1 MAAVSGWSEVQKD
14 LAATKLQLLEV
25 PVCAYSPV
33 KQTMS
38 MTQDCFGGMAD
49 RLSEFLKN
57 KTSQRGVGDATHL
70 AVTLESITK
79 SLETYTAVLMDL
91 AKRLPPEATE
101 KKSEG
106 KKPEQLIVIK
116 DVPLQLGL
124 DAREQ
129 VECVRKAQ
137 EIAIAWFTQQ
147 CQDFSGRKVWQVSI
161 AKIFDRTWY
170 LDPEMH
176 RFFYRQFKMISSKE
190 PFAFTAA
197 DRAAFGIKEGE
208 KIADPLKIQCMAFAL
223 LKTRELRATEY
234 IFHGKEFTKKDLL
247 QTLKAWGYVPVETPT
262 PNDLV
267 MYVDSE
273 GNPTHLGRFLSS
285 GKVESKLG
293 INMPYFHW
301 HNIFDVPAF
310 YGNRVVFM
318 HKV

>member
-1 MAAVSGWSEVQKD
+1 MAAVSGWSEAQKD
-14 LAATKLQLLEV
+14 LVATKLRLFEV
-25 PVCAYSPV
+25 PVCAYSPI

-49 RLSEFLKN
+49 RLTLFLKE
-57 KTSQRGVGDATHL
+57 KIPQRGVCIATHL
-70 AVTLESITK
+70 TVPLESITEC
-79 SLETYTAVLMDL
+79 LETYTAVPMGL
-91 AKRLPPEATE
+91 AKCLPQEATE
-101 KKSEG
+101 KKSKG
-106 KKPEQLIVIK
+106 KEPKGSIVIK
-116 DVPLQLGL
+116 DVPLELGL

-129 VECVRKAQ
+129 LECVRKAQ

-147 CQDFSGRKVWQVSI
+147 CQDVSGRKVWQVSI
-161 AKIFDRTWY
+161 AKINDRTWC

-176 RFFYRQFKMISSKE
+176 RFFFRQFKMISSKE

-223 LKTRELRATEY
+223 LKTRELRAKEY

-247 QTLKAWGYVPVETPT
+247 QTLKTWGYVPVETPT

-267 MYVDSE
+267 MYVDSD
-273 GNPTHLGRFLSS
+273 GNSTHLGRFLSS

-293 INMPYFHW
+293 IFMPYFHW
-301 HNIFDVPAF
+301 HNIFDVPAV

-318 HKV
+318 HKA

>member
-1 MAAVSGWSEVQKD
+1 MSAVSGWSEAQKN
-14 LAATKLQLLEV
+14 LVATRLQLLEV
-25 PVCAYSPV
+25 SVCAYSPV

-38 MTQDCFGGMAD
+38 MTHNCFGCMAGG
-49 RLSEFLKN
+49 LTEFLK
-57 KTSQRGVGDATHL
+57 KETSQRDGTHL
-70 AVTLESITK
+70 AVTLESITENLK
-79 SLETYTAVLMDL
+79 TNTAVLMDL
-91 AKRLPPEATE
+91 AKHLPPETAE

-106 KKPEQLIVIK
+106 KKPERSIVK
-116 DVPLQLGL
+116 

-161 AKIFDRTWY
+161 AKINDDTWY

-176 RFFYRQFKMISSKE
+176 RFFYRQFKLISSKE
-190 PFAFTAA
+190 PFAYTDA
-197 DRAAFGIKEGE
+197 DLAAFGIKEGE
-208 KIADPLKIQCMAFAL
+208 KVANPAIMQCMAFAL
-223 LKTRELRATEY
+223 LKTRELRAKEY
-234 IFHGKEFTKKDLL
+234 IFQGKHFTEKDLP
-247 QTLKAWGYVPVETPT
+247 QTLKTWGYVPVETPK

-267 MYVDSE
+267 VYVDSD
-273 GNPTHLGRFLSS
+273 GNSTHLGRFLST

-293 INMPYFHW
+293 IFMPYFHW

-318 HKV
+318 HKA